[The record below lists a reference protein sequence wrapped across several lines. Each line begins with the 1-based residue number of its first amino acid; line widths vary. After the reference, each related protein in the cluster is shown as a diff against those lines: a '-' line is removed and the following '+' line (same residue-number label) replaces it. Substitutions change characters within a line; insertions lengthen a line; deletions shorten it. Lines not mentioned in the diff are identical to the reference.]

1 MLIQMEE
8 VVGGNN
14 TTSKIIK
21 KNPTPKSYEIN
32 VWS

>member
-1 MLIQMEE
+1 MEE

-21 KNPTPKSYEIN
+21 NIPTPKSYKIN

>member
-1 MLIQMEE
+1 MEE
-8 VVGGNN
+8 DVGGNN

-21 KNPTPKSYEIN
+21 NTPTPKSYEIN